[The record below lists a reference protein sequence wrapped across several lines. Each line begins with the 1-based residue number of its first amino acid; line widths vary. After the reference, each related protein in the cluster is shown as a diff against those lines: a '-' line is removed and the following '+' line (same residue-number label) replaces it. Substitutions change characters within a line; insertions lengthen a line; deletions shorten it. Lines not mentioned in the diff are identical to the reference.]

1 MSTRDHLTLFLCGD
15 LMMGRGIDQVLPHPS
30 RPQLY
35 EEFMT
40 SALDYVALAESVNGP
55 IPRPAEFAF
64 IWGEALAILDQ
75 VRPDARIANLETSV
89 TTSEA
94 AVPKGINYRMHPRNA
109 PVLGVAGVDCCT
121 LANNHTLDWGEPGLL
136 ETLETVRAAGIAT
149 TGAGRDLAE
158 ARAPAV
164 LLVDAE
170 GGEAREDGEFRILV
184 YGMGTAD
191 SGIPPSWGAAPGR
204 PGIHLL
210 PDLSDRTAAG
220 IGELVRESKRPG
232 DIAVASIHW
241 GGNWGYEIP
250 EAQRRFAHNL
260 VDRAGVDVVH
270 GHSSHH
276 PKGIEVHRDRP
287 IIYGCGDFIH
297 DYEGIRGYETF
308 RNDLVLM
315 YFPTLDRGTGRL
327 LRLEI
332 WPLRI
337 RRFRL
342 TRPTREDRAWL
353 LGVLDRECGRFGHCV
368 VSVGES
374 FALEWGGGRG
384 EARLARPGVVS

>member
-1 MSTRDHLTLFLCGD
+1 
-15 LMMGRGIDQVLPHPS
+15 
-30 RPQLY
+30 
-35 EEFMT
+35 
-40 SALDYVALAESVNGP
+40 
-55 IPRPAEFAF
+55 
-64 IWGEALAILDQ
+64 
-75 VRPDARIANLETSV
+75 
-89 TTSEA
+89 
-94 AVPKGINYRMHPRNA
+94 
-109 PVLGVAGVDCCT
+109 
-121 LANNHTLDWGEPGLL
+121 
-136 ETLETVRAAGIAT
+136 
-149 TGAGRDLAE
+149 
-158 ARAPAV
+158 
-164 LLVDAE
+164 
-170 GGEAREDGEFRILV
+170 
-184 YGMGTAD
+184 
-191 SGIPPSWGAAPGR
+191 GR

-315 YFPTLDRGTGRL
+315 YFPTLERGRSEEHTSELQSRENLVCRL
-327 LRLEI
+327 LLEKRKRLI
-332 WPLRI
+332 GCMKV
-337 RRFRL
+337 
-342 TRPTREDRAWL
+342 WL
-353 LGVLDRECGRFGHCV
+353 L
-368 VSVGES
+368 
-374 FALEWGGGRG
+374 
-384 EARLARPGVVS
+384 